1 VGEWKVTLDI
11 FGFRALWSP
20 IFLLFLLAAAVVF
33 FLITTTYRKKLS
45 DNSEKLSKKQAVY
58 FIVTL
63 ALLYAIKGSPIDLLG
78 HIMFSVHMT
87 QMAIL
92 YLVIPPLF
100 IVSIPKWM
108 WTAIRNAKIIKPLF
122 YFFTMP
128 LIALIV
134 FNGMFSFYHIP
145 LIFDAVKTNML
156 LHAIYTTILFVS
168 AICMWWPLVN
178 PIDSFKSFSG
188 LKRLGYIFAN
198 GILLTPACAL
208 IIFADTP
215 MYETYSNAVY
225 WLLAMELCVPSS
237 TLSSLNLSGP
247 ELFNTLPLLDD
258 QMTGGVIM
266 KVIQEVVYGFVLA
279 KIFFAWYKSE
289 SPDSVDMNPKVQ
301 EL

>member
-1 VGEWKVTLDI
+1 MTLDI

-20 IFLLFLLAAAVVF
+20 IFLLFLLAATVVF
-33 FLITTTYRKKLS
+33 FLITKTYRKKLS
-45 DNSEKLSKKQAVY
+45 DNSEELSKKQAVY

-63 ALLYAIKGSPIDLLG
+63 VLLYAIKGSPIDLLG

-108 WTAIRNAKIIKPLF
+108 WTGIRNTKVIKPLF
-122 YFFTMP
+122 HFFTMP

-156 LHAIYTTILFVS
+156 LHAIYTTILFFS

-208 IIFADTP
+208 IIFADIP

-237 TLSSLNLSGP
+237 TLSGLNLSGP

-266 KVIQEVVYGFVLA
+266 KVIQEIVYGFVLA